1 MRAQDEIVK
10 DIKTVLEEKVAPSV
24 AAHNGSIGF
33 ISFASDT
40 GVATLKLSGSCS
52 GCAMSK
58 ITLQRG
64 VEQTLKH
71 YVPEVKSIVGEDDEQ
86 AAEQGY
92 DPYFPKDKEPDWE
105 RLVRKSDADSSL
117 QNNNGVSR
125 RIFILGSLSRVR
137 MIKYVTLFIGMS
149 LGLLIGFSVYHY
161 FFMEKF
167 SCCGVY
173 G

>member
-1 MRAQDEIVK
+1 MRELNEIVK

-33 ISFASDT
+33 IDFAPDT

-58 ITLQRG
+58 ITLHRG

-105 RLVRKSDADSSL
+105 RLLRKPDE
-117 QNNNGVSR
+117 V
-125 RIFILGSLSRVR
+125 
-137 MIKYVTLFIGMS
+137 
-149 LGLLIGFSVYHY
+149 
-161 FFMEKF
+161 E
-167 SCCGVY
+167 
-173 G
+173 

>member
-1 MRAQDEIVK
+1 MREHDEIVK
-10 DIKTVLEEKVAPSV
+10 DIKNILEEKVAPSV

-33 ISFASDT
+33 IEFARDT

-64 VEQTLKH
+64 VETTLKH

-105 RLVRKSDADSSL
+105 KLLRKKD
-117 QNNNGVSR
+117 V
-125 RIFILGSLSRVR
+125 
-137 MIKYVTLFIGMS
+137 
-149 LGLLIGFSVYHY
+149 
-161 FFMEKF
+161 
-167 SCCGVY
+167 
-173 G
+173 